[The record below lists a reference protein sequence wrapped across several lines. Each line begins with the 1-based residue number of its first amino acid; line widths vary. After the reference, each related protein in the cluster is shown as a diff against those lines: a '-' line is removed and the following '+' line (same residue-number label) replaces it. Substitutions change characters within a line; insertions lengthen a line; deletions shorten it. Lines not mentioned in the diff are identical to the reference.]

1 MNNVH
6 SGELADL
13 VARAHALE
21 HRVIQLQ
28 QTIDLLRNETQA
40 CIAARER
47 ELDLL
52 SACETD

>member
-21 HRVIQLQ
+21 NRVIQLQ
-28 QTIDLLRNETQA
+28 RTIDLLRSATQA

-47 ELDLL
+47 ELDML

>member
-1 MNNVH
+1 MSDVH
-6 SGELADL
+6 HGKLTDL

-21 HRVIQLQ
+21 DRVILLQ
-28 QTIDLLRNETQA
+28 RTIDLLRSTTQA